1 MTELAKIILT
11 NGLDSQEAK
20 DYFQQTFEAI
30 KGKEL
35 KLEYS
40 SVNGITLKKE
50 IHSTIKILDYEDMAE
65 QINDI
70 IESLMCMEI
79 FGGNFTNRHLE
90 EEHG

>member
-1 MTELAKIILT
+1 MTDLAKILLT

-35 KLEYS
+35 KLQYS

-50 IHSTIKILDYEDMAE
+50 NHSTIKITDYEDMAE
-65 QINDI
+65 QVNDI
-70 IESLMCMEI
+70 IEGLRLELM
-79 FGGNFTNRHLE
+79 FGKE
-90 EEHG
+90 EEEG

>member
-20 DYFQQTFEAI
+20 DYFKETFEAI

-35 KLEYS
+35 KLEYT
-40 SVNGITLKKE
+40 SVNGITLKNE
-50 IHSTIKILDYEDMAE
+50 VRSTIKITDYEDMGE

-70 IESLMCMEI
+70 IDSLSIEAV
-79 FGGNFTNRHLE
+79 FSGNVTTS
-90 EEHG
+90 

>member
-50 IHSTIKILDYEDMAE
+50 IHSTIKITDIDDMRE

-70 IESLMCMEI
+70 IESLAIERV
-79 FGGNFTNRHLE
+79 FAKE
-90 EEHG
+90 EEEG

>member
-20 DYFQQTFEAI
+20 DYFKETFEAI

-35 KLEYS
+35 KLEYT
-40 SVNGITLKKE
+40 SVNGITLKNE
-50 IHSTIKILDYEDMAE
+50 VHSTIKITDYEDMGE

-70 IESLMCMEI
+70 IDSLSIEAV
-79 FGGNFTNRHLE
+79 FSGNVTTS
-90 EEHG
+90 

>member
-1 MTELAKIILT
+1 MTDLAQILI
-11 NGLDSQEAK
+11 NHGLDSQEAK

-40 SVNGITLKKE
+40 SLNGITLKKE
-50 IHSTIKILDYEDMAE
+50 VHSTIVIHDMDDMGE

-70 IESLMCMEI
+70 IESLAMEAV
-79 FGGNFTNRHLE
+79 FSGNVTTS
-90 EEHG
+90 

>member
-1 MTELAKIILT
+1 MTDLAKILLLK
-11 NGLDSQEAK
+11 GLDSQEAK

-30 KGKEL
+30 KDKEL

-65 QINDI
+65 QINDN

-90 EEHG
+90 EEVG

>member
-1 MTELAKIILT
+1 MTDLAKILLLK
-11 NGLDSQEAK
+11 GLDSQEAK

-30 KGKEL
+30 KDKEL

-90 EEHG
+90 EEVG

>member
-1 MTELAKIILT
+1 MTDLAKILLLK
-11 NGLDSQEAK
+11 GLDSQEAK

-30 KGKEL
+30 KDKEL

-79 FGGNFTNRHLE
+79 FGGNFTNKHLE
-90 EEHG
+90 EEVG